1 VRWTR
6 PEEIAAVLVVCVAIL
21 GSVVLLVLR
30 RPAPLV
36 QVIDQPPASTVVVQV
51 DGEVLHPGIY
61 HLSTGARA
69 GDAVRAAGGLSP
81 RADATAVNQARLLR
95 DGDRITLPARQ
106 ASPGISSVPRIFLN
120 VAGETELKTLPGIGP
135 VLARRIIAHRMRDGP
150 YHRLEDLLRVEGIGP
165 KLLERLRPLVV
176 VE

>member
-1 VRWTR
+1 MRWTR
-6 PEEIAAVLVVCVAIL
+6 PEEIAAVLVLCVAIL
-21 GSVVLLVLR
+21 GGIGLLVLR

-36 QVIDQPPASTVVVQV
+36 QVFDQPPAPTVVVQV
-51 DGEVLHPGIY
+51 DGEVFHPGIY
-61 HLSTGARA
+61 HLPTGARA
-69 GDAVRAAGGLSP
+69 GDAIRAAGGLSP
-81 RADATAVNQARLLR
+81 QADATAVNQARLLR
-95 DGDRITLPARQ
+95 DGDRLTIPARQ

-135 VLARRIIAHRMRDGP
+135 VLARRIVAHRMRDGP

-165 KLLERLRPLVV
+165 KLLERLRPLVI